1 MLFPFFTIVFSF
13 PAQKSETT
21 LSTVNN
27 GSRKVATNPV
37 GLNWNI
43 VCQLEPNRC
52 SEVERRR
59 VKCDL
64 MGKDDL
70 YCLLCPGNKPDYHK
84 LKVYPPEKAT

>member
-1 MLFPFFTIVFSF
+1 MLFPFFTVVFSF
-13 PAQKSETT
+13 PAQKSETI

-27 GSRKVATNPV
+27 GSGKVATNPV
-37 GLNWNI
+37 GLNWNT

-70 YCLLCPGNKPDYHK
+70 YCLLRPGNKPGYHK
-84 LKVYPPEKAT
+84 LNLPS